1 MWCSVVRTARRAEDL
16 LSASWRRSSLCSA
29 NILSLSCPPLSLRFL
44 TDPYYKISHRRQH
57 TMWALVA
64 LRFIVPLLLVLSI
77 PTTTNAAVIPFDN
90 NGGSSGSFSASHGMM
105 CRPRLSGLV
114 QQIRKSGDR
123 ESSWRELRGRESL

>member
-29 NILSLSCPPLSLRFL
+29 NILSLSCPHLILRL
-44 TDPYYKISHRRQH
+44 LKAPNCKTSHRRRR
-57 TMWALVA
+57 TMWAPA
-64 LRFIVPLLLVLSI
+64 SLRRLAPLLLLVLSKT
-77 PTTTNAAVIPFDN
+77 TTTNAVVIPFDN

-105 CRPRLSGLV
+105 CQPRLSGLV

-123 ESSWRELRGRESL
+123 ESSL